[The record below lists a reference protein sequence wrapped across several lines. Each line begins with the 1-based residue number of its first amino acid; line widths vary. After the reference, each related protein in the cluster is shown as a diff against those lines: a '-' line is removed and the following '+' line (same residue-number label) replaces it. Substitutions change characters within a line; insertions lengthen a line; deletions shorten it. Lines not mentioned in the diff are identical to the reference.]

1 MPDFSTSG
9 SNGSLNIESKRIE
22 EEIDGK
28 DIGDSSSSTPAA
40 ADTSQSLPVGQLFTI
55 VAAVSLAGFLYS
67 LDITI
72 ITTVSYYAK

>member
-1 MPDFSTSG
+1 MPDFSTSD
-9 SNGSLNIESKRIE
+9 SDGSLNIESKRIE

-28 DIGDSSSSTPAA
+28 NIGDNSSSPPAA
-40 ADTSQSLPVGQLFTI
+40 TDTSQALPVSQLFTI